1 MVILSR
7 EFSLFNK
14 DLSLDL
20 SNYSSPVR
28 KVLEIHK
35 GKITD
40 KCRELKVEICK
51 IINQIRQTPSI

>member
-40 KCRELKVEICK
+40 KCRDLKVENCK
-51 IINQIRQTPSI
+51 IINQIRQTSSI